1 MKATKI
7 TYWVTTAILAVMMS
21 YSAYLYLTAPA
32 LEQAFQHLGYPDY
45 FRVQLAIAKLIGAVL
60 LLVPIS
66 IRIKEWVYAGFSI
79 VFISAFI
86 AHTATGDPVNAAV
99 MPLVFF
105 VLLMISY
112 FTLHRYQ
119 ASAPIR
125 TVALQ

>member
-7 TYWVTTAILAVMMS
+7 TYWITTGILAVMMS
-21 YSAYLYLTAPA
+21 YSAYLYLTAQELA
-32 LEQAFQHLGYPDY
+32 QAFQHLGYPDY

-66 IRIKEWVYAGFSI
+66 VRIKEWVYAGFSI

-86 AHTATGDPVNAAV
+86 AHVATGDPVNVAV

-105 VLLMISY
+105 VLLMVSY

-119 ASAPIR
+119 ASALIR
-125 TVALQ
+125 SVALQ